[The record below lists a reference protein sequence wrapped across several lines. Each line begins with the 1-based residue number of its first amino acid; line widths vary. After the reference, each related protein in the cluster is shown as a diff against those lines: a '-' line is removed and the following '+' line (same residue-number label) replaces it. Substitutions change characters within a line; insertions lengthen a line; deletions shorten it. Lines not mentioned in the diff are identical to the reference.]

1 MTDPMDINLSTT
13 VVVTVLVTLHV
24 IKLLDI
30 VIWGVAR
37 DLLTVTVGKVET
49 IYTLL
54 H

>member
-1 MTDPMDINLSTT
+1 MTEPMDKTVSTT
-13 VVVTVLVTLHV
+13 VVGTVLVTLHV

-37 DLLTVTVGKVET
+37 DIPTVTVGKVET
-49 IYTLL
+49 IYTML

>member
-1 MTDPMDINLSTT
+1 MDITVSTA

-30 VIWGVAR
+30 VILGVAQ
-37 DLLTVTVGKVET
+37 DILTVTVGKVET